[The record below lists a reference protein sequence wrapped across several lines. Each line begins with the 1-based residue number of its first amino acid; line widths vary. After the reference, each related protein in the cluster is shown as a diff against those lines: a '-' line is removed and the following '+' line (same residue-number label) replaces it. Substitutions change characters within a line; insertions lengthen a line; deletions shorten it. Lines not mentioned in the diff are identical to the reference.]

1 MINNIPI
8 ITYDTINDYYKN
20 VHDSKINHIYKKGCG
35 DYLSARIVNNKYFG
49 IMFKKH
55 KLI

>member
-1 MINNIPI
+1 MKNNIPI

-35 DYLSARIVNNKYFG
+35 DMLCARIINNKYFG
-49 IMFKKH
+49 FMIKK
-55 KLI
+55 I